1 MVCRKQKKFAQSSP
15 VGLHKVGKK
24 FALGLQLVFRKPK
37 KLCTEFTCQFT
48 CNRNKFVLC
57 VYLVCNWFAGSQKKF
72 VLSLHSSLNAVK
84 KSLHFVCTWFA
95 IGLQVAEK
103 FTCQFAFSS
112 KKFTLV
118 PKCLHQR
125 LPNSRKSL
133 HYCRISLHFSQ
144 ISLHLG
150 KISLHFG
157 KISLHFDPKKIAFWS
172 ISLQHLSKNCR
183 KVYITQT
190 LQTW

>member
-1 MVCRKQKKFAQSSP
+1 MLAVPAGLVCRKQKKFAQRSP
-15 VGLHKVGKK
+15 VGLHTVAKS
-24 FALGLQLVFRKPK
+24 LH
-37 KLCTEFTCQFT
+37 
-48 CNRNKFVLC
+48 
-57 VYLVCNWFAGSQKKF
+57 LVCNWFAGSQIKF
-72 VLSLHSSLNAVK
+72 ALSLHSSLNAVK
-84 KSLHFVCTWFA
+84 KSLYFVCTWFA

-144 ISLHLG
+144 ISLHFGKISLHFG

-157 KISLHFDPKKIAFWS
+157 KISLHFDPKKFAFWS

-183 KVYITQT
+183 KVYRTQT
-190 LQTW
+190 LQTR